1 MKDVV
6 RGVYIPLHS
15 DSMDLTIRTDS
26 VAGSGERSDVY
37 LYGDDNE
44 IAGIVRIYFSSPIQ
58 YNIGRCSGTW
68 TYFPVT
74 LPTQTDK
81 TWRIV
86 YNPAELRVV
95 YYCNEV
101 EVENV
106 VLSDSV
112 CKSKSDEW
120 RTYWE
125 QINFTQ
131 VKFLSHDTA
140 SDKYCLGEVEP
151 VVVGMYKR

>member
-6 RGVYIPLHS
+6 SGVYIPLHS

-37 LYGDDNE
+37 FYDDDNE

-95 YYCNEV
+95 HYRNEV
-101 EVENV
+101 EVVNV
-106 VLSDSV
+106 VMSESF
-112 CKSKSDEW
+112 CTNEATWKNI
-120 RTYWE
+120 WE
-125 QINFTQ
+125 DRKPAKILF
-131 VKFLSHDTA
+131 FSDTA
-140 SDKYCLGEVEP
+140 SDEYCLG
-151 VVVGMYKR
+151 